1 MNSKIKKQVIIGVI
15 ILLVIINLS
24 ALITIIFHN
33 IKENKQ
39 LTQEEFIREDPRQKG
54 MNYFL
59 RDELNLSNEQFES
72 FQSIN
77 KQYFK
82 ESRDIAFK
90 LHNNRILMLE
100 EIANKNPNTENLNQI
115 AKDIGD
121 LHYELKLNT
130 IDHFLA
136 LKSICNKEQQILLQD
151 FFMKM
156 IDNQDQ
162 GQFRRREG
170 PGRNR
175 HQRPSRRNN

>member
-1 MNSKIKKQVIIGVI
+1 MNSNIKKQVLIGVI

-33 IKENKQ
+33 KQENNQ

-54 MNYFL
+54 MNYYL
-59 RDELNLSNEQFES
+59 RDELNLSNEQFDS
-72 FQSIN
+72 FQNIN

-82 ESRDIAFK
+82 ESKDIASN
-90 LHNNRILMLE
+90 LHNKRILMLE
-100 EIANKNPNTENLNQI
+100 EIANKDPNLKNLDQI
-115 AKDIGD
+115 AKEIGD

-136 LKSICNKEQQILLQD
+136 LKSICNEEQQILLQD

-175 HQRPSRRNN
+175 HQRTPRRNN